1 MLFKDNE
8 KILFTGDSVT
18 DAGRARP
25 VGMNAGLGN
34 AYVAVVNN
42 MLNAFYPELRLP
54 VYNTGVSGNT
64 SRDLAA
70 RFDSDV
76 LALEPDTAVICI
88 GFNDVW
94 RQYDY
99 PAYRE
104 THVYIDEYER
114 NLEEMVGKA
123 LKAGIRVILM
133 TPYYIDPNREDWM
146 RKSMDRYGAAVKK
159 IAERHGLMCIDLQK
173 PFDEFLKYRY
183 SASVVWD
190 RVHPNNIGSM
200 LIAREFLKAV
210 GFDRFN

>member
-1 MLFKDNE
+1 
-8 KILFTGDSVT
+8 
-18 DAGRARP
+18 
-25 VGMNAGLGN
+25 
-34 AYVAVVNN
+34 
-42 MLNAFYPELRLP
+42 
-54 VYNTGVSGNT
+54 
-64 SRDLAA
+64 
-70 RFDSDV
+70 
-76 LALEPDTAVICI
+76 
-88 GFNDVW
+88 
-94 RQYDY
+94 
-99 PAYRE
+99 
-104 THVYIDEYER
+104 
-114 NLEEMVGKA
+114 MVGKA

-133 TPYYIDPNREDWM
+133 TPYYIEPNREDWM

>member
-70 RFDSDV
+70 R
-76 LALEPDTAVICI
+76 
-88 GFNDVW
+88 W
-94 RQYDY
+94 RSN
-99 PAYRE
+99 PIPR
-104 THVYIDEYER
+104 
-114 NLEEMVGKA
+114 
-123 LKAGIRVILM
+123 
-133 TPYYIDPNREDWM
+133 
-146 RKSMDRYGAAVKK
+146 S
-159 IAERHGLMCIDLQK
+159 
-173 PFDEFLKYRY
+173 
-183 SASVVWD
+183 SASD
-190 RVHPNNIGSM
+190 STTCGGST
-200 LIAREFLKAV
+200 IIPRTGKRTFISTSTKETWKKWSAKR
-210 GFDRFN
+210 